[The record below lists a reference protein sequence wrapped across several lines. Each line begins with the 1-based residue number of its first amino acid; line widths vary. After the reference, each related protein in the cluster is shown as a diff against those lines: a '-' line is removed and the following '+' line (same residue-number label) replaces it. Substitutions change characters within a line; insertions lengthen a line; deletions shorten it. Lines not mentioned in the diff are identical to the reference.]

1 MVLKTQVVLF
11 DDVDGGTA
19 DLTVQFALDGTSY
32 EIDLSAANADQLRSA
47 LAPWIGH
54 ARRVTRKVNPRAA
67 ARTRG
72 SATDVRKWA
81 REQGHTISDRGRV
94 SAEIRAAYEA
104 AH

>member
-54 ARRVTRKVNPRAA
+54 ARRMTRKVNP
-67 ARTRG
+67 RG

-81 REQGHTISDRGRV
+81 REQGHAISDRGRV